1 LLAKGAG
8 DGAAGQLLVGA
19 VGDGR
24 CVDVLV
30 EGASRSAGVVA
41 GDEHVPLRAR
51 RALGSNIAG
60 TCGTW
65 EGTADAGVIS
75 SHE

>member
-1 LLAKGAG
+1 MLAEGAG
-8 DGAAGQLLVGA
+8 DGAAGELLVGA
-19 VGDGR
+19 VGDGG

-51 RALGSNIAG
+51 GALEGNIA
-60 TCGTW
+60 
-65 EGTADAGVIS
+65 
-75 SHE
+75 